1 MMPPPP
7 RPAATVILVRDG
19 VGGVEVFLME
29 RSTHGQF
36 GGLHVFPGGKVD
48 PGETETESL
57 VREAREEGWV
67 VKNIEPQPFYS
78 VKEGNL
84 TIKWY
89 RGEVSRA
96 VLPRKKDS
104 ERGIAPISVKKEA
117 LVGFHNEEAL
127 ERF

>member
-1 MMPPPP
+1 MEESRKARITAVFLAAESSPGWF
-7 RPAATVILVRDG
+7 AATTRAG
-19 VGGVEVFLME
+19 NSAVGL
-29 RSTHGQF
+29 
-36 GGLHVFPGGKVD
+36 PGGKVD

-67 VKNIEPQPFYS
+67 VKNLEPQPFYS